1 MLTLAAFSLDL
12 PAYACARLRLIAPAL
27 TLRGRIDL
35 RWGAASNGRD
45 YAIDPSVMNGA
56 DAVVFQRYFPMKQTW
71 PLVEQVLASG
81 IPVIYEVDD
90 NFLAVPPD
98 HPMKARLDPVTP
110 YARELLS
117 RASLITVSCAEL
129 ARAVSGLAKSVA
141 VLPNLLEERLWLCAP
156 REREEAAAGAPVR
169 VVFAGTPS
177 HAGDVGRIAPALR
190 RVKERCGSGVELV
203 FLGCPAPEGLE
214 ARELPFSED
223 YAAYARA
230 LKNLAPDI
238 GLAPLED
245 TPFNRCKSAVK
256 WLEYSALGAAGVY
269 ADLAPY
275 APVRHGETGLKAGA
289 DPDQWEEALMR
300 LVVDASMRQELGGRA
315 RAEVLARWGLRAGAE
330 GYFTVWQEAARAGK

>member
-1 MLTLAAFSLDL
+1 MLTLAAYSLDL
-12 PAYACARLRLIAPAL
+12 PSYACARLRLIAPAL

-56 DAVVFQRYFPMKQTW
+56 DAVVFQRYFPMKETW
-71 PLVEQVLASG
+71 PLVEQVLGSG
-81 IPVIYEVDD
+81 MPVIYEMDD
-90 NFLAVPPD
+90 NFLAVPSG
-98 HPMKARLDPVTP
+98 HPMKARLDPVEP

-117 RASLITVSCAEL
+117 RASLVTVSCAEL
-129 ARAVSGLAKSVA
+129 ARAVSGQAKRVA
-141 VLPNLLEERLWLCAP
+141 VLPNYLEERLWLCAP
-156 REREEAAAGAPVR
+156 RERDEAAISAPVR

-177 HAGDVGRIAPALR
+177 HAGDVGSIAPALR
-190 RVKERCGSGVELV
+190 RVKERCGSGVDLV
-203 FLGCPAPEGLE
+203 FLGCPPPEGLE
-214 ARELPFSED
+214 ARELPFCED

-275 APVRHGETGLKAGA
+275 APVCHGETGLKAGA
-289 DPDQWEEALMR
+289 DPDQWEDALMR
-300 LVVDASMRQELGGRA
+300 LVEDKALRRDMGERA
-315 RAEVLARWGLRAGAE
+315 KAEVLAHWGLRAGAE
-330 GYFTVWQEAARAGK
+330 GYFKVWQEAARAGK

>member
-1 MLTLAAFSLDL
+1 MLTLAAYSLDL
-12 PAYACARLRLIAPAL
+12 PSYACARLRLIAPAL

-56 DAVVFQRYFPMKQTW
+56 DAVVFQRYFPMKETW
-71 PLVEQVLASG
+71 PLVEQVLASAV
-81 IPVIYEVDD
+81 PVIYEMDD
-90 NFLAVPPD
+90 NFLNVPSE
-98 HPMKARLDPVTP
+98 HPMKARLDPVEP

-117 RASLITVSCAEL
+117 RASLVTVSCAEL

-141 VLPNLLEERLWLCAP
+141 VLPNYLEERLWLCAP
-156 REREEAAAGAPVR
+156 REREEVAIAAPVR

-177 HAGDVGRIAPALR
+177 HARDVERIAPALR

-203 FLGCPAPEGLE
+203 FLGCSPPEGLE

-289 DPDQWEEALMR
+289 DPDQWEDALMR
-300 LVVDASMRQELGGRA
+300 LVEDKALRRGMGERA
-315 RAEVLARWGLRAGAE
+315 RAEVLAHWGLRAGAE
-330 GYFTVWQEAARAGK
+330 GYFKVWQEAARAGK